1 MKFPLKIVA
10 YISIIFISLFL
21 IYFFRDVPSVKIWDS
36 YRIFYI
42 EKSTD
47 IKSII
52 KDYDAYIISKYS
64 QEYPSTSSFT
74 PIMMDFTIKNF
85 SSDELRNIFFTDKYD
100 KYQLV
105 YVEDSF
111 AETFGNILTE
121 KKVSFGIDSNASV
134 PIACPIVCF
143 TLIVL
148 LYVLSKSN
156 LKFLFAKIPFVL
168 LAYALPYYSVA
179 IAICCVITYL
189 FILEFYKLREK
200 WFRDLKYNVSIIV
213 FGLICFLLIALCGFK
228 AIIFFTLSI
237 ISSELFVILT
247 SLCNKKYIYGFS
259 MKQILPIKYLKI
271 EKRLNLKYLSIS
283 LASIL
288 VLFLLFCFSPKLK
301 NNIKE
306 NNLFLPAP
314 SEYNE
319 TVDFTNIEENY
330 NYVKSFENQIDVE
343 TLPNIFDFVDES
355 WIIATYPYKKISQ
368 SIDSNVSFGD
378 KIMIPEYQ
386 KTSDGLVVQ
395 KSRLMYNFNEEFIDN
410 LITEYSNS
418 SGIEKLLA
426 SQQFYTNVVYSSG
439 GNVKNSTLMW
449 VVSIL
454 GVFIV
459 GSFTFFCLI
468 KGYFNKRQSK

>member
-1 MKFPLKIVA
+1 
-10 YISIIFISLFL
+10 
-21 IYFFRDVPSVKIWDS
+21 
-36 YRIFYI
+36 
-42 EKSTD
+42 
-47 IKSII
+47 
-52 KDYDAYIISKYS
+52 
-64 QEYPSTSSFT
+64 
-74 PIMMDFTIKNF
+74 
-85 SSDELRNIFFTDKYD
+85 
-100 KYQLV
+100 
-105 YVEDSF
+105 
-111 AETFGNILTE
+111 
-121 KKVSFGIDSNASV
+121 
-134 PIACPIVCF
+134 
-143 TLIVL
+143 
-148 LYVLSKSN
+148 
-156 LKFLFAKIPFVL
+156 
-168 LAYALPYYSVA
+168 
-179 IAICCVITYL
+179 
-189 FILEFYKLREK
+189 
-200 WFRDLKYNVSIIV
+200 
-213 FGLICFLLIALCGFK
+213 
-228 AIIFFTLSI
+228 
-237 ISSELFVILT
+237 
-247 SLCNKKYIYGFS
+247 